1 MKDAFKVYTPLVLLV
16 IVGFAIGAY
25 FIRPAPP
32 SSIRMATGAPGGAYA
47 AFGEHFKAALA
58 VDGIDVELIETSG
71 SLDNLRLLS
80 SDDDSID
87 VAFLQGG
94 IGNKDEH
101 PDLVSLASLYPE
113 PLWLFVRTD
122 KRLSPSRGLADFRIA
137 IGAKGSGTSVL
148 VENLLSLSYD
158 DDAVERVHLGGAA
171 AAKALMAGNVDAAIY
186 VGGNTAVIQNL
197 MTTPGIDLTP
207 FPRTETFPRLFH
219 FLSVETLPEGIID
232 LKKNIPPRLVTML
245 STTANLVAHED
256 LHPAI
261 ASLLLR
267 AASKIHGGGGLFSA
281 PGEFPSTRYVDFPIS
296 DDAARYFEKG
306 PSFLQ
311 RYLPFWAA
319 NLVQRM
325 IVMLIPIVT
334 LLLPLVRFAPPFL
347 RWRVRRRIYRWY
359 ENVRDAETAARAS
372 LSDAER
378 ASVLNT
384 LDALQAEVGALEV
397 PLGYTDQ
404 LFQLRLH
411 IQFVRRL
418 IKNGELSAEA
428 AS

>member
-171 AAKALMAGNVDAAIY
+171 AAKRQYGGYPKPDDDTGHRLDA
-186 VGGNTAVIQNL
+186 VPPHRDLPAVI
-197 MTTPGIDLTP
+197 P
-207 FPRTETFPRLFH
+207 F
-219 FLSVETLPEGIID
+219 
-232 LKKNIPPRLVTML
+232 
-245 STTANLVAHED
+245 
-256 LHPAI
+256 
-261 ASLLLR
+261 SL
-267 AASKIHGGGGLFSA
+267 G
-281 PGEFPSTRYVDFPIS
+281 
-296 DDAARYFEKG
+296 
-306 PSFLQ
+306 
-311 RYLPFWAA
+311 
-319 NLVQRM
+319 
-325 IVMLIPIVT
+325 
-334 LLLPLVRFAPPFL
+334 
-347 RWRVRRRIYRWY
+347 
-359 ENVRDAETAARAS
+359 
-372 LSDAER
+372 
-378 ASVLNT
+378 
-384 LDALQAEVGALEV
+384 
-397 PLGYTDQ
+397 
-404 LFQLRLH
+404 
-411 IQFVRRL
+411 
-418 IKNGELSAEA
+418 
-428 AS
+428 